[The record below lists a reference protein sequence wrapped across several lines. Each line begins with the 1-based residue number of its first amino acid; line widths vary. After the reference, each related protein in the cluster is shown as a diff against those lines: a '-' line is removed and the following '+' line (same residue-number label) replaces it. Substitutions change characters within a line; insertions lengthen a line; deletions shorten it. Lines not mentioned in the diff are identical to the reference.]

1 MVAQQTLSPEQAL
14 ADLKRRIKV
23 QWTWAFGGT
32 AITGLLVHLYR
43 MVNFLQVDDTPYYVY
58 SAQDSTFLGRWL
70 LQWAGAIS
78 SYMELPALN
87 ALLAI
92 GYLGLFAVVLVEL
105 LQIET
110 PFLCGLIG
118 GCLAVLPAF
127 STTLLFAY
135 AADPYMLALL
145 LAGAAVLAARRWE
158 SWRGIA
164 AGAVMLCLSMAIYQA
179 YLDVAVLLCL
189 LVCFKAVLQD
199 GPRKMLPVA
208 GRMAGMGVIG
218 VAGYM
223 LSAKLALA
231 LQGIEAS
238 DYGGFASMGSLDPVG
253 SLQVVKEI
261 YLGSRHIFLDKLFY
275 ATNLFWQLLGWAIL
289 GLMGLMAVALLAAG
303 IREQGMR
310 AAERKA
316 VPYWLL
322 GGVILLLL
330 PAGAT
335 TLAIPQPNTFPYNS
349 LNGFA
354 NGLFV
359 IIPLVFADWLRS
371 SLRAWVQG
379 GRWATLAA
387 VLLMSWQFVLVA
399 NQAARLLEVIEQR
412 DLANT
417 NRILSR
423 LEMQEGYSI
432 NSTVF
437 FAGKSVPVA
446 SESPLMQY
454 GDRLRLNIRGLHT
467 DSLLYGDF
475 AYRVFMNDNF
485 GTNFS
490 AASTDT
496 QNSILAS
503 AEYAAMKPWPDESCI
518 RWIGDV
524 LAVRL
529 AE

>member
-1 MVAQQTLSPEQAL
+1 M
-14 ADLKRRIKV
+14 
-23 QWTWAFGGT
+23 
-32 AITGLLVHLYR
+32 
-43 MVNFLQVDDTPYYVY
+43 
-58 SAQDSTFLGRWL
+58 
-70 LQWAGAIS
+70 
-78 SYMELPALN
+78 
-87 ALLAI
+87 
-92 GYLGLFAVVLVEL
+92 
-105 LQIET
+105 
-110 PFLCGLIG
+110 
-118 GCLAVLPAF
+118 
-127 STTLLFAY
+127 
-135 AADPYMLALL
+135 
-145 LAGAAVLAARRWE
+145 
-158 SWRGIA
+158 
-164 AGAVMLCLSMAIYQA
+164 
-179 YLDVAVLLCL
+179 
-189 LVCFKAVLQD
+189 
-199 GPRKMLPVA
+199 
-208 GRMAGMGVIG
+208 
-218 VAGYM
+218 
-223 LSAKLALA
+223 
-231 LQGIEAS
+231 
-238 DYGGFASMGSLDPVG
+238 
-253 SLQVVKEI
+253 
-261 YLGSRHIFLDKLFY
+261 GSRHIFLDKLFY

-371 SLRAWVQG
+371 SLRTWVQG
-379 GRWATLAA
+379 VRWATLAA